1 MYMLSSQEF
10 ARLQKLS
17 CLSLSPEETLKLWG
31 QLSSI
36 VGFLWTLANLHIDQD
51 VLDQKISPAWDHG
64 LALVESSV
72 NYQDTDALFANTQ
85 HEIINRSI
93 VIKSVVED

>member
-1 MYMLSSQEF
+1 MLSSQEF

-17 CLSLSPEETLKLWG
+17 CLSLSDQETQKLSG

-36 VGFLWTLANLHIDQD
+36 VWFLGALSDLHVDQD
-51 VLDQKISPAWDHG
+51 ILDQKTSSDSDHT
-64 LALVESSV
+64 LQVSTEII
-72 NYQDTDALFANTQ
+72 NYSNTDELFTNTQ

-93 VIKSVVED
+93 VIKSVVE

>member
-1 MYMLSSQEF
+1 MLSSQEF

-17 CLSLSPEETLKLWG
+17 CLSLSDQETQKLSG

-36 VGFLWTLANLHIDQD
+36 VGFLGALSDLHVDQD
-51 VLDQKISPAWDHG
+51 ILDQKTSSDWDHT
-64 LALVESSV
+64 LQVTTEII
-72 NYQDTDALFANTQ
+72 NYPNTDELFTNTQ

-93 VIKSVVED
+93 VIKSVVE

>member
-1 MYMLSSQEF
+1 MLSSQEF

-17 CLSLSPEETLKLWG
+17 CLSLSSQETEKLSW

-36 VGFLWTLANLHIDQD
+36 VGFLWALANLHVDQD
-51 VLDQKISPAWDHG
+51 VLEQSLAPAWDHS
-64 LALVESSV
+64 LALTPDVV
-72 NYQDTDALFANTQ
+72 NYLDTDALFVNTK